1 MGSKYQQVYCKWLR
15 CIAKWTQTT
24 SWDTTHSFL
33 NIHGHDTSFI
43 YWWNQCKSLPNKL
56 KLSFGIWG
64 WSIHL
69 VHLVLS
75 KFLKNIQH
83 VEENMKG
90 TTFSDFLAAAYF
102 LTSRKC
108 HRILFDR
115 RWLSMLFI
123 QCWKCAS
130 GLVGLLSKGT
140 FIPSVGRYRQ
150 DVWSIPNLWK
160 TSGHLLHSKIQK
172 VSESQ
177 KSDVKCAYQH
187 ISVNRLHLVLSSSSV
202 SANWSSFDKTGWGLC
217 WATRVKVG
225 AQSMRQLPYILT
237 FWAVY
242 FFCNIVK

>member
-1 MGSKYQQVYCKWLR
+1 MVNPSSPSSTFKISKKISTCWGKYEGHYLFRLFGSG
-15 CIAKWTQTT
+15 I
-24 SWDTTHSFL
+24 
-33 NIHGHDTSFI
+33 
-43 YWWNQCKSLPNKL
+43 LPNFEKV
-56 KLSFGIWG
+56 SSYPFWP
-64 WSIHL
+64 S
-69 VHLVLS
+69 
-75 KFLKNIQH
+75 
-83 VEENMKG
+83 
-90 TTFSDFLAAAYF
+90 
-102 LTSRKC
+102 
-108 HRILFDR
+108 
-115 RWLSMLFI
+115 LSMLFI

-160 TSGHLLHSKIQK
+160 TSGHFLHSKILK
-172 VSESQ
+172 VCESQ

-242 FFCNIVK
+242 FFCNTVK